1 VRQREQRR
9 RGIAVAP
16 VYDHPL
22 LEPVLRETLGVI
34 LYQEQVLGV
43 AMALAGFT
51 AGQADQLRRAMSRKR
66 SRDAMIRL
74 WTQFRDGAQA
84 NGVDLA
90 TAQAVFQKLLGF
102 ADYGFPKCHAAAFA
116 VLAYQSAW
124 LKRYYPAPFVCA
136 LLNNQPMGF
145 YPPHVLTNDARRHG
159 VRILPPD
166 VNASDVA
173 CNVAG
178 NAVRIGL
185 GFIAELGDDGAGR
198 IVDERT
204 RHGPFRSLADLVR
217 RVPLRQDAAEHLVAV
232 GAADSFGLG
241 RREALWQLGLFI
253 PTRAFGG
260 GRTSRDPGRQLALE
274 LPVDADMV
282 DLPPMGPW
290 EQMATDYQTLGLSPR
305 YHPLGLLR
313 PRLPRAIVPLSDL
326 EHLPDGLRIQAAGL
340 VVCRQRPGT
349 AKGITFLLLE
359 DEHGLINVIVFP
371 DLYEERRHIVRG
383 EPFLVVE
390 GVLQHRNNTINLV
403 AETVRPLDAARRD
416 LGAPDDL
423 GPIAPADDPALS
435 TDAEPDDA
443 PLRAVAPASHNY
455 R

>member
-1 VRQREQRR
+1 MLSLVEECLSLIAADRGETVDLSRVDFDDVEVYDMICRGDTIGTFQIESRAQIQTILRTQPRCLDDLVVQVAIVRPGPIVGGAVNPYVRQREQRR

-66 SRDAMIRL
+66 SRDAMVRL
-74 WTQFRDGAQA
+74 WTQFRDGALA
-84 NGVDLA
+84 KDVDLA

-166 VNASDVA
+166 VNASDVT

-178 NAVRIGL
+178 NAVRSGL

-198 IVDERT
+198 IVAERT
-204 RHGPFRSLADLVR
+204 RHGSFRSLADLVR

-232 GAADSFGLG
+232 GAADGFGLG

-260 GRTSRDPGRQLALE
+260 GRTGRDPSRQLALE
-274 LPVDADMV
+274 LPVDADMT

-313 PRLPRAIVPLSDL
+313 PRLPRAIVPLSEL
-326 EHLPDGLRIQAAGL
+326 ERLPDGLRIQVAGL
-340 VVCRQRPGT
+340 VVC
-349 AKGITFLLLE
+349 
-359 DEHGLINVIVFP
+359 
-371 DLYEERRHIVRG
+371 
-383 EPFLVVE
+383 
-390 GVLQHRNNTINLV
+390 
-403 AETVRPLDAARRD
+403 
-416 LGAPDDL
+416 
-423 GPIAPADDPALS
+423 
-435 TDAEPDDA
+435 
-443 PLRAVAPASHNY
+443 
-455 R
+455 